1 MSSAIV
7 ENEAS
12 PLLKVTGLKKY
23 YPYRTG
29 WLGTQKGLVRAVDDL
44 SFVVSKGETLGIVG
58 ESGCG
63 KSTLGQLVL
72 QLQEPTGGE
81 VWFEGRKLTGMSERQ
96 LLSARADLQLIFQDP
111 YSSLNPRLKVRDII
125 AEPFRIH
132 GLPRGESLESRLI
145 ELMETVGL
153 REFHLDRYPH
163 EFSGGQRQRISIA
176 RALALRPKLI
186 VCDEAVSA
194 LDVSIQAQ
202 ILNLLKKLQREHGI
216 TFMFIAHGLATVK
229 FVSDKIAV
237 MYLGKMVELA
247 GRNEL
252 FERPLHPY
260 TRSLLSAIPVS
271 HPRENKQ
278 RIVLQGEVP
287 SPANPPEGCSFHTR
301 CPAARDIC
309 RRERPAFKEHAPDH
323 RAACHFPLT

>member
-1 MSSAIV
+1 MSSAFV
-7 ENEAS
+7 EKQES
-12 PLLKVTGLKKY
+12 PLLKVEGLKKY

-29 WLGTQKGLVRAVDDL
+29 LLGTKKGHIRAVDDL
-44 SFVVSKGETLGIVG
+44 SFAVNRGETLGIVG

-63 KSTLGQLVL
+63 KSTLGQLIL
-72 QLQEPTGGE
+72 HLQEPTEGE
-81 VWFEGRKLTGMSERQ
+81 VWFADRKLTGMTEKQ
-96 LLSARADLQLIFQDP
+96 LQGIRSDLQLIFQDP

-132 GLPRGESLESRLI
+132 GLPPGEALGSRLT

-153 REFHLDRYPH
+153 GKHHLDRYPH

-202 ILNLLKKLQREHGI
+202 ILNLLRKLRREHGI
-216 TFMFIAHGLATVK
+216 TFIFIAHGLASVK

-237 MYLGKMVELA
+237 MYLGKIVELA
-247 GRNEL
+247 DKNDL
-252 FERPLHPY
+252 FNHPKHPY

-271 HPRENKQ
+271 HPRDKKE
-278 RIVLQGEVP
+278 RIVLQGDVP
-287 SPANPPEGCSFHTR
+287 SPSDPIRGCSFHTR
-301 CPAARDIC
+301 CPMAQEIC
-309 RRERPAFKEHAPDH
+309 RSQPPEFREYTAGH
-323 RAACHFPLT
+323 RVSCHFPL

>member
-1 MSSAIV
+1 MSSVKV
-7 ENEAS
+7 ENEAN
-12 PLLKVTGLKKY
+12 PLLKVSGLKKY

-29 WLGTQKGLVRAVDDL
+29 WLGTKKGLVRAVDDL
-44 SFVVSKGETLGIVG
+44 SFVVNKGETLGIVG

-81 VWFEGRKLTGMSERQ
+81 VWFEGRKLTGMSERR
-96 LLSARADLQLIFQDP
+96 LLSTRADLQLIFQDP

-132 GLPRGESLESRLI
+132 GLPGGESLESRLI

-153 REFHLDRYPH
+153 REFHLNRYPH

-176 RALALRPKLI
+176 RALALKPKLI

-202 ILNLLKKLQREHGI
+202 ILNLLKRLQREHGI
-216 TFMFIAHGLATVK
+216 TFIFIAHGLATVK

-252 FERPLHPY
+252 FKRPLHPY
-260 TRSLLSAIPVS
+260 TRSLLSAIPAA

-301 CPAARDIC
+301 CPAVQDIC
-309 RRERPAFKEHAPDH
+309 RRERPEFKEHTPGH
-323 RAACHFPLT
+323 SAACHFPLT